1 MRIEKL
7 QHLCIFTF
15 CEVASRENG
24 KYFGKIQHSVRT
36 LNAKHRKKK
45 RKKPPSQGEKKQI
58 GLCFI
63 GVHKLDT
70 LLNSR
75 KFVS

>member
-1 MRIEKL
+1 MDHTKIPSNRIEQK
-7 QHLCIFTF
+7 
-15 CEVASRENG
+15 NKG
-24 KYFGKIQHSVRT
+24 
-36 LNAKHRKKK
+36 
-45 RKKPPSQGEKKQI
+45 KKQI

>member
-1 MRIEKL
+1 MLSRKWW
-7 QHLCIFTF
+7 TF
-15 CEVASRENG
+15 DDTTFSEM
-24 KYFGKIQHSVRT
+24 
-36 LNAKHRKKK
+36 
-45 RKKPPSQGEKKQI
+45 PSDRNEKKTKREERPTYQEQI